1 MKSRIPL
8 AWLQLSRANNRM
20 VVAIAGIAF
29 ADILMFMQMGF
40 KAALYNSNTL
50 LHRRLCADLV
60 LISPQARNLTG
71 MSTFP
76 RRRLYQAMSFDRVK
90 SADALY
96 IRLAEWKAPI
106 TRFNRLI
113 LVLGFNP
120 TKPVLNLPEVNQN
133 LDKIKLPNVLLFDRG
148 ARNEYSATVA
158 ELEKGRAVFT
168 EFRGRQIKL
177 NGLFKIG
184 ASFAADGILIAS
196 DQTFFSLF
204 SRLQTANEVNIG
216 LIALKPNSA
225 PKQIAAILQASLPQ
239 DVKVFTRA
247 EFIEFEKKYWAN
259 NTPIGFIF
267 NLGTALGF
275 FVGLVIFYQILY
287 NDISERL
294 PEYATLKAIGYG
306 DTYLLA
312 VVFQQALIL
321 AVLGY
326 MPGCA
331 ISFGLYSLTINATN
345 LPLFMTLEKAAL
357 ILGLTVLM
365 CSTAGA
371 IAMKKIR
378 DSDPVDVLF

>member
-8 AWLQLSRANNRM
+8 AWLQLSRAKNRM

-50 LHRRLCADLV
+50 LHRELRADLF

-76 RRRLYQAMSFDRVK
+76 RRRLYQAMSFAPVE

-120 TKPVLNLPEVNQN
+120 TKPVCNLPEVNQN

-158 ELEKGRAVFT
+158 ELERGRTVFT

-196 DQTFFSLF
+196 DQTFFRLF

-216 LIALKPNSA
+216 LIALKPSSD
-225 PKQIAAILQASLPQ
+225 PKQIAAILKVSLPQ
-239 DVKVFTRA
+239 DVKVLTRA
-247 EFIEFEKKYWAN
+247 EFIEFEKKYWSN

-267 NLGTALGF
+267 NLGTAIGF

-306 DTYLLA
+306 HAYLLA

-326 MPGCA
+326 IPGFA
-331 ISFGLYSLTINATN
+331 ISLGLYNLTINATN
-345 LPLFMTLEKAAL
+345 LPLFMTLEKATFVLA
-357 ILGLTVLM
+357 LTVLM
-365 CSTAGA
+365 CSIAGA
-371 IAMKKIR
+371 IAMKKIG
-378 DSDPVDVLF
+378 DSDPVDLLF

>member
-1 MKSRIPL
+1 MKWRLPL
-8 AWLQLSRANNRM
+8 AWLQLSRAKNRM
-20 VVAIAGIAF
+20 VVALAGIAF

-50 LHRRLCADLV
+50 LHRSLRADLV

-76 RRRLYQAMSFDRVK
+76 RRRLYQAMSFAPVE

-120 TKPVLNLPEVNQN
+120 DKAVFNLPEVNQN

-158 ELEKGRAVFT
+158 ALEQGRTVFT
-168 EFRGRQIKL
+168 EFRNRQIKL
-177 NGLFKIG
+177 NGLFKVG

-196 DQTFFSLF
+196 DQTFFRLF

-216 LIALKPNSA
+216 LIALKPNSD
-225 PKQIAAILQASLPQ
+225 PKQIAAILQARLPK
-239 DVKVFTRA
+239 DVKVFTRS
-247 EFIEFEKKYWAN
+247 EFVEFEKTYWAN

-267 NLGTALGF
+267 NLGTTIGF
-275 FVGLVIFYQILY
+275 FVGIVIFYQILY

-306 DTYLLA
+306 DAYLLG

-326 MPGCA
+326 IPGCA
-331 ISFGLYSLTINATN
+331 ISLSMYSLTVNATN
-345 LPLFMTLEKAAL
+345 LPLNMTFEKAAFVL
-357 ILGLTVLM
+357 LLTILM
-365 CSTAGA
+365 CSIAGA
-371 IAMKKIR
+371 IAMKKIG
-378 DSDPVDVLF
+378 DSDPVDILF